1 MEERTKQIYTRVTPQ
16 EKKRIAANARKCG
29 LSVSE
34 YIRQRSL
41 GFAPRE
47 VPPQAYYD
55 MCSMLEDALVLPEGE
70 RMIPAVLNELRETI
84 LLPGRDI

>member
-1 MEERTKQIYTRVTPQ
+1 MNERTKQIYVRVTPQ
-16 EKKRIAANARKCG
+16 EKKRIAVNAKECG

-47 VPPQAYYD
+47 IPPQVYYSLCD
-55 MCSMLEDALVLPEGE
+55 KLDALSGHPGGEALPAILE
-70 RMIPAVLNELRETI
+70 ELRAAVI
-84 LLPGRDI
+84 LPGRDK